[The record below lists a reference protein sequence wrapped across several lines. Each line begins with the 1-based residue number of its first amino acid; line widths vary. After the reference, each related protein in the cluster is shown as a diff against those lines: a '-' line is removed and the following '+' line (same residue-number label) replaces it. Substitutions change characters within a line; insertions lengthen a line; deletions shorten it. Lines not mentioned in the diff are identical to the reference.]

1 MIKKASAIRV
11 VPGNP
16 RDRQAT
22 ALLQAS
28 HALMRSLFNPEENHF
43 LSVDELCTPDIR
55 FFIAR
60 EDDKTLGCAAL
71 ANRGEYGEIK
81 SMFVD
86 PIARG
91 KGIAHK
97 LMQRLDAEAR
107 AQRLSALK
115 LETGDKLEQAHSLYK
130 AHGFVECGPFGDYE
144 ANSTSI
150 FMTKALD

>member
-1 MIKKASAIRV
+1 MTTTKQSIRV

-43 LSVDELCTPDIR
+43 LSIDELCLPEIS
-55 FFIAR
+55 FFVAR
-60 EDDKTLGCAAL
+60 EGEKTLGCAAL
-71 ANRGEYGEIK
+71 ANRGTYGEIK
-81 SMFVD
+81 SMFID
-86 PIARG
+86 PASRS

-97 LMQRLDAEAR
+97 LMHRLEAEAR
-107 AQRLSALK
+107 ALGLDTLK
-115 LETGDKLEQAHSLYK
+115 LETGDKLEQAHSLYR

-144 ANSTSI
+144 ANETSI
-150 FMTKALD
+150 FMTRQLD